1 MLRIASSRDRSGRL
15 FGRQELALV
24 AITMIW
30 GTTFLIIRIA
40 MRHSGPLFFVG
51 LRFSAAGLFTLLV
64 FPNALR
70 HMTRRD
76 MATGALIGVTLF
88 LGYGLQTYGLQT
100 ISSSD
105 SAFITALYVPLV
117 PLFQWLLLRRP
128 PKVAGLLGIACAFA
142 GLMVLA
148 GPSSAAVHFGAGE
161 WATLGAAVAAAAEI
175 VLISRYA
182 GRIDLRR
189 ITVIQLLTAGLMAF
203 LAMPAAGETVPSF
216 SWIWLAAALGLGAA
230 SALIQLTMNW
240 AQKSVPAV
248 RATAIYAGEPVWG
261 GIVGRLAGD
270 RLPASSVAGAALIVL
285 GVLVSELRLPKRGGE
300 RASRARA
307 AESAAE
313 QSLDDRRVLDDPLHD
328 RRRGADDGAL
338 ASEP

>member
-1 MLRIASSRDRSGRL
+1 MLRIASSRDHSVRL

-51 LRFSAAGLFTLLV
+51 LRFSAAGLFTLLG

-76 MATGALIGVTLF
+76 MAAGALIGATLF

-128 PKVAGLLGIACAFA
+128 PKLSGLIGIACAFT
-142 GLMVLA
+142 GLVLLS
-148 GPSSAAVHFGAGE
+148 GGGDGTRFGRGE
-161 WATLGAAVAAAAEI
+161 LATVGAAVAAAAEI

-182 GRIDLRR
+182 GRVNLRQV
-189 ITVIQLLTAGLMAF
+189 TVVQLLVAGLLAF
-203 LAMPAAGETVPSF
+203 CAMPATGEGIPRF

-240 AQKSVPAV
+240 AQEKVPPM
-248 RATAIYAGEPVWG
+248 RATVIYTGEPVWAG
-261 GIVGRLAGD
+261 VIGRVAGD
-270 RLPASSVAGAALIVL
+270 RLPPLALVGAGLILL
-285 GVLVSELRLPKRGGE
+285 GVFVSELIP
-300 RASRARA
+300 SRRRTSESAPPDEPAIVPVPA
-307 AESAAE
+307 AELATAE
-313 QSLDDRRVLDDPLHD
+313 P
-328 RRRGADDGAL
+328 
-338 ASEP
+338 AS

>member
-51 LRFSAAGLFTLLV
+51 LRFTAAGLFTLLA
-64 FPNALR
+64 FPKALR

-76 MATGALIGVTLF
+76 AAAGALIGATLF

-128 PKVAGLLGIACAFA
+128 PKLSGLIGIACAFT
-142 GLMVLA
+142 GLVLLS
-148 GPSSAAVHFGAGE
+148 GGGGGTRFGRGE
-161 WATLGAAVAAAAEI
+161 LATVGAAVAAAAEI

-182 GRIDLRR
+182 GRVNLRQV
-189 ITVIQLLTAGLMAF
+189 TVVQLLVAGLLAF
-203 LAMPAAGETVPSF
+203 CAMPATGEGIPRF

-240 AQKSVPAV
+240 AQEKVPPM
-248 RATAIYAGEPVWG
+248 RATVIYTGEPVWAG
-261 GIVGRLAGD
+261 VIGRVAGD
-270 RLPASSVAGAALIVL
+270 RLPPLALVGAGLILL
-285 GVLVSELRLPKRGGE
+285 GVFVSELIP
-300 RASRARA
+300 SRRRTSESAPPDEPAIVPVPA
-307 AESAAE
+307 AELATAE
-313 QSLDDRRVLDDPLHD
+313 P
-328 RRRGADDGAL
+328 
-338 ASEP
+338 AS

>member
-1 MLRIASSRDRSGRL
+1 MLHIVSSRHRIGRL

-76 MATGALIGVTLF
+76 VAAGALIGVTLF

-100 ISSSD
+100 ISSSA

-128 PKVAGLLGIACAFA
+128 PKLSGLLGIGCAFT
-142 GLMVLA
+142 GLVLLA
-148 GPSSAAVHFGAGE
+148 GPGAGSTRFGRGE
-161 WATLGAAVAAAAEI
+161 LATLGAAVAAAAEI

-182 GRIDLRR
+182 GRVNLRQV
-189 ITVIQLLTAGLMAF
+189 TVVQLLVAGLLAF
-203 LAMPAAGETVPSF
+203 CAMPATGEGVPRF

-240 AQKSVPAV
+240 AQETVPPM
-248 RATAIYAGEPVWG
+248 RATVIYTGEPVWAG
-261 GIVGRLAGD
+261 VLGRIAGD
-270 RLPASSVAGAALIVL
+270 RLPPLALGGAGLIIL
-285 GVLVSELRLPKRGGE
+285 GVLVSELRLPSRRKAPPARSVSAGE
-300 RASRARA
+300 S
-307 AESAAE
+307 
-313 QSLDDRRVLDDPLHD
+313 
-328 RRRGADDGAL
+328 
-338 ASEP
+338 SEPATDPAPAATYATAEPIA

>member
-76 MATGALIGVTLF
+76 MAAGALIGVTLF

-128 PKVAGLLGIACAFA
+128 PKLSGLIGIACAFT
-142 GLMVLA
+142 GLVLLS
-148 GPSSAAVHFGAGE
+148 GGGGGTRFGRGE
-161 WATLGAAVAAAAEI
+161 LATVGAAVAAAAEI
-175 VLISRYA
+175 VLISRFA
-182 GRIDLRR
+182 GRVNLRQV
-189 ITVIQLLTAGLMAF
+189 TVVQLLVAGLLAF
-203 LAMPAAGETVPSF
+203 CAMPATGEGTPRF

-240 AQKSVPAV
+240 AQEKVPPM
-248 RATAIYAGEPVWG
+248 RATVIYTGEPVWAG
-261 GIVGRLAGD
+261 VIGRVAGD
-270 RLPASSVAGAALIVL
+270 RLPPLALVGAGLILL
-285 GVLVSELRLPKRGGE
+285 GVFVSELIP
-300 RASRARA
+300 SRRRTSESAPPDEPAIVPVPA
-307 AESAAE
+307 AELATAE
-313 QSLDDRRVLDDPLHD
+313 P
-328 RRRGADDGAL
+328 
-338 ASEP
+338 AS

>member
-1 MLRIASSRDRSGRL
+1 MLRIASSRNRPGRL

-76 MATGALIGVTLF
+76 VAAGALIGVTLF

-128 PKVAGLLGIACAFA
+128 PKLSGLIGIACAFT
-142 GLMVLA
+142 GLILLA
-148 GPSSAAVHFGAGE
+148 GPGAGGTRLGRGE
-161 WATLGAAVAAAAEI
+161 LATVGAAVAAAAEI

-182 GRIDLRR
+182 GRVNLRQV
-189 ITVIQLLTAGLMAF
+189 TVVQLLVAGLLA
-203 LAMPAAGETVPSF
+203 LCAMPATGEGVPRF

-240 AQKSVPAV
+240 AQETVPPM
-248 RATAIYAGEPVWG
+248 RATVIYTGEPVWAG
-261 GIVGRLAGD
+261 VLGRLAGD
-270 RLPASSVAGAALIVL
+270 RLPPLALGGAALIVL
-285 GVLVSELRLPKRGGE
+285 GVLVSELRLPGR
-300 RASRARA
+300 RA
-307 AESAAE
+307 AGSTPSDDEPATGAAPAPAAE
-313 QSLDDRRVLDDPLHD
+313 F
-328 RRRGADDGAL
+328 ATT
-338 ASEP
+338 EPTA

>member
-1 MLRIASSRDRSGRL
+1 MLRTASSRNRSGRL

-24 AITMIW
+24 AVTMIW

-76 MATGALIGVTLF
+76 VSAGALIGVTLF

-100 ISSSD
+100 ITSSA

-128 PKVAGLLGIACAFA
+128 PKLSGLIGIACAFT
-142 GLMVLA
+142 GLILLA
-148 GPSSAAVHFGAGE
+148 GPGGGGTHLGLGE
-161 WATLGAAVAAAAEI
+161 LATVGAAVAAAAEI

-182 GRIDLRR
+182 GHVNLRQV
-189 ITVIQLLTAGLMAF
+189 TVVQLLVAGLLAF
-203 LAMPAAGETVPSF
+203 CAMPATGEGIPRF

-240 AQKSVPAV
+240 AQETVPPM
-248 RATAIYAGEPVWG
+248 RATVIYTGEPVWAG
-261 GIVGRLAGD
+261 VIGRVAGD
-270 RLPASSVAGAALIVL
+270 RLPPLALAGAGLIL
-285 GVLVSELRLPKRGGE
+285 MGVFVSELRLP
-300 RASRARA
+300 
-307 AESAAE
+307 
-313 QSLDDRRVLDDPLHD
+313 
-328 RRRGADDGAL
+328 RRRTAGTARSGEPAMVSAPIVPAPAATSEL
-338 ASEP
+338 AATEPAA

>member
-1 MLRIASSRDRSGRL
+1 MLHSTEPSGHRRL
-15 FGRQELALV
+15 ALGRHDLALV
-24 AITMIW
+24 AVTMVW
-30 GTTFLIIRIA
+30 GTTFLIIHIA

-51 LRFSAAGLFTLLV
+51 LRFTAAGLFTLLV
-64 FPNALR
+64 FPSSLR
-70 HMTRRD
+70 GATRRD
-76 MATGALIGVTLF
+76 VAAGTLIGATLF
-88 LGYGLQTYGLQT
+88 LGYGLQTFGLQT
-100 ISSSD
+100 IPSST

-128 PKVAGLLGIACAFA
+128 PKVAGLLGIACAFT

-148 GPSSAAVHFGAGE
+148 GPSSASVHFGAGE

-203 LAMPAAGETVPSF
+203 LAMPAAGESVPSF

-270 RLPASSVAGAALIVL
+270 RLPLSSVAGAALIVL
-285 GVLVSELRLPKRGGE
+285 GVLVSELRLPKRRGG
-300 RASRARA
+300 RATDVGAD
-307 AESAAE
+307 
-313 QSLDDRRVLDDPLHD
+313 QSPDDRRVLDDPLHD

-338 ASEP
+338 ASEA

>member
-76 MATGALIGVTLF
+76 VAAGALIGVTLF

-117 PLFQWLLLRRP
+117 PLFQWLLLRQP
-128 PKVAGLLGIACAFA
+128 PKLSGLIGIACAFT
-142 GLMVLA
+142 GLVLLS
-148 GPSSAAVHFGAGE
+148 GGGDGTRFGRGE
-161 WATLGAAVAAAAEI
+161 LATVGAAVAAAAEI

-182 GRIDLRR
+182 GRVNLRQV
-189 ITVIQLLTAGLMAF
+189 TVVQLLVAGLLAF
-203 LAMPAAGETVPSF
+203 CAMPATGEGIPRF

-240 AQKSVPAV
+240 AQEKVPPM
-248 RATAIYAGEPVWG
+248 RATVIYTGEPVWAG
-261 GIVGRLAGD
+261 VIGRVAGD
-270 RLPASSVAGAALIVL
+270 RLPPLALVGAGLILL
-285 GVLVSELRLPKRGGE
+285 GVFVSELIP
-300 RASRARA
+300 SRRRTSGSAVSEESAIVPVPA
-307 AESAAE
+307 AELATAE
-313 QSLDDRRVLDDPLHD
+313 P
-328 RRRGADDGAL
+328 
-338 ASEP
+338 AS